1 MRGRVLIVATA
12 LGLAVAGCGADRHDA
27 SPASGRLTAKQ
38 YETAVN
44 VARHEVENQD
54 AEVTSATAVLKRN
67 AGRNAPSNTG
77 LRCTSDQVLRI
88 RMIGS
93 FPHAVTSG
101 GPPGGDPN
109 GGTVTEMDIK
119 ADAVTGDPCL
129 VSVGTARHP
138 RPEQGATVLQLDD

>member
-1 MRGRVLIVATA
+1 MRGRALIVVTA
-12 LGLAVAGCGADRHDA
+12 LGLAIAGCGGDRHDP
-27 SPASGRLTAKQ
+27 SPASGRLTPEQ

-77 LRCTSDQVLRI
+77 FECTSDQVLRI
-88 RMIGS
+88 RLIGD
-93 FPHAVTSG
+93 FPHTVTSG

-109 GGTVTEMDIK
+109 GGTVTELDIK
-119 ADAVTGDPCL
+119 ADAVTGDACL
-129 VSVGTARHP
+129 IGVSTAKDPQPAR
-138 RPEQGATVLQLDD
+138 GATVLQLDD